1 MVEFDR
7 SAFIGKFQEEAQDLL
22 QRLNEGVITLEGDPD
37 NRELIDQ
44 MMRDAHTIKG
54 SSRMVG
60 LIEISDVAHWLE
72 DIMVKVR
79 DREMAYTPEMSDYFF
94 EALDAI
100 VYLTDNAGVNK
111 DDVLDLDALKAR
123 LAGLAD
129 GTDSNG
135 AAAVA
140 VAAEAKSPSAG
151 KDKPASAKKT
161 AKSAAKKPAK
171 AAADASSKKN
181 AAADST
187 LPVEATT
194 GENEDVDDDMP
205 APRSDELESHL
216 ADDSE
221 LEIPTHSADSAKQD
235 LPGSG
240 RTAKQADAALKA
252 KVQATIRIRTS
263 QVDGL
268 LNLISEVVISQ
279 IKAEQRVHEARAVQT
294 QMNEANQAW
303 SRIKSAFSAMAH
315 EDLMDAFGDDL
326 NTVDGLI
333 LDSRRDL
340 GTFLKGYSDDVSRT
354 SVVVTDLQEQ
364 GMRLRMLP
372 ANTIF
377 QTFPR
382 AVRDLAKQFKKD
394 IDLVIEGGDT
404 ELDKKV
410 LEEINDPLVH
420 IMRNAVDH
428 GIEDPE
434 TRRRLGKPAKGTI
447 HMAARQEGDR
457 IVIEISDDGAGID
470 PEKVRQSA
478 VRKGYITEG
487 EAGTMS
493 DREAQYLIFEAGFS
507 TAAIITEI
515 SGRGVGMDVVR
526 QFVVEKLK
534 GSLDLD
540 SEVGRGSTFKLTIP
554 LTLAIIRALMLRV
567 GGQGYALPT
576 GSIEET
582 LRVDPS
588 DIIKVE
594 GREVIRRQR
603 RTVPLVRLSDILGV
617 PSDLT
622 AASKVPIA
630 TIGYSGHRMGFIVD
644 AFIGEQQIVIKPLGN
659 HLKKIDN
666 VAGVTILGAG
676 EVVPILNVPDLMT
689 SARTR
694 SGQRVGLVQRS
705 EKAGQRKVLI
715 CEDSFTTR
723 ELERSIFEAAGY
735 EVETAMDGAI
745 GFAKLKDGLVVD
757 AVVTDVQ
764 MPNMTGFELTRAIK
778 ADATLAEIPVI
789 IVTSLERDE
798 EKAEGIDAG
807 ADAYITKSV
816 FNQDTLLDT
825 VERLIR

>member
-7 SAFIGKFQEEAQDLL
+7 SAFISKFQEEAQDLL
-22 QRLNEGVITLEGDPD
+22 QRLNEGVITLEGDPG

-44 MMRDAHTIKG
+44 MLRDAHTLKG

-60 LIEISDVAHWLE
+60 LIEISDVAHRLE
-72 DIMVKVR
+72 DIMVLVR
-79 DREMAYTPEMSDYFF
+79 EGKMAYTPALSDSFF

-100 VYLTDNAGVNK
+100 VYLADNRGVNEGG
-111 DDVLDLDALKAR
+111 VLDLDGLQKRLTEIAVGTGEDAEPEKA
-123 LAGLAD
+123 ASVGPA
-129 GTDSNG
+129 
-135 AAAVA
+135 
-140 VAAEAKSPSAG
+140 PSA
-151 KDKPASAKKT
+151 PAEPEPRKRSRKKT
-161 AKSAAKKPAK
+161 AAEPELEPAEI
-171 AAADASSKKN
+171 
-181 AAADST
+181 
-187 LPVEATT
+187 EA
-194 GENEDVDDDMP
+194 GGALSLDNEDDGIAAHEDDEKP
-205 APRSDELESHL
+205 VAASTGGHARTQV
-216 ADDSE
+216 ADSE
-221 LEIPTHSADSAKQD
+221 LKS
-235 LPGSG
+235 
-240 RTAKQADAALKA
+240 

-263 QVDGL
+263 QLDGL

-279 IKAEQRVHEARAVQT
+279 IKAEQRASEMRAIHADATEAW
-294 QMNEANQAW
+294 QAW
-303 SRIKSAFSAMAH
+303 QRVKAVLASNA
-315 EDLMDAFGDDL
+315 DLIDAGEIASDLDVLDD
-326 NTVDGLI
+326 T
-333 LDSRRDL
+333 L
-340 GTFLKGYSDDVSRT
+340 GENKRALSSFVKDYSEDVSRT
-354 SVVVTDLQEQ
+354 SLVVSDLQEA

-377 QTFPR
+377 QAFPR
-382 AVRDLAKQFKKD
+382 AVRDLAKQFRKD
-394 IDLVIEGGDT
+394 IDLIIEGGDT

-428 GIEDPE
+428 GIEDPD
-434 TRRRLGKPAKGTI
+434 TRVKLGKPANGTV
-447 HMAARQEGDR
+447 HLGARQEGDR

-470 PEKVRQSA
+470 PEKVRSSA
-478 VRKGYITEG
+478 VKKGYITAA
-487 EAGTMS
+487 EASGMS
-493 DREAQYLIFEAGFS
+493 DREAMYLIFEAGFS

-526 QFVVEKLK
+526 EFVVEKLK
-534 GSLDLD
+534 GSLDVE
-540 SEVGRGSTFKLTIP
+540 SVIGQGTTFKLTIP

-567 GGQGYALPT
+567 GDMVFALPT

-582 LRVDPS
+582 LRIDPEE
-588 DIIKVE
+588 IIRVE

-603 RTVPLVRLSDILGV
+603 RTVPLVRLSEILGV
-617 PSDLT
+617 VEAPPT
-622 AASKVPIA
+622 GAKVPIV
-630 TIGYSGHRMGFIVD
+630 TIGYSGHRMGFIIDGFV
-644 AFIGEQQIVIKPLGN
+644 GEQQIVIKPLGN

-689 SARTR
+689 NARSR
-694 SGQRVGLVQRS
+694 SGQRVGLQPRADR
-705 EKAGQRKVLI
+705 EGPRKILI

-735 EVETAMDGAI
+735 DVETAVDGAA
-745 GFAKLKDGLVVD
+745 GLAKLREGLQVD

-764 MPNMTGFELTRAIK
+764 MPNMTGFQLTRAIK
-778 ADATLAEIPVI
+778 SDPALAATPVI

-825 VERLIR
+825 VEQLIR

>member
-22 QRLNEGVITLEGDPD
+22 QRLNEGVITLEADPG

-72 DIMVKVR
+72 NIMVRVR
-79 DREMAYTPEMSDYFF
+79 DKEMAYTPEMSDSFF

-100 VYLTDNAGVNK
+100 VYLTDNSGVNV
-111 DDVLDLDALKAR
+111 DDFLDLDSLKKR
-123 LAGLAD
+123 LADIAATGLEAEPAPA
-129 GTDSNG
+129 TVAAPP
-135 AAAVA
+135 AAAP
-140 VAAEAKSPSAG
+140 AEKAKPTKGGKKAG
-151 KDKPASAKKT
+151 EPA
-161 AKSAAKKPAK
+161 
-171 AAADASSKKN
+171 
-181 AAADST
+181 
-187 LPVEATT
+187 PVEAAPAHHHKPVMSA
-194 GENEDVDDDMP
+194 EEDGDDHDEDE
-205 APRSDELESHL
+205 REDERDEDSDAESGQPKR
-216 ADDSE
+216 AQRDD
-221 LEIPTHSADSAKQD
+221 K
-235 LPGSG
+235 
-240 RTAKQADAALKA
+240 LKA

-263 QVDGL
+263 QVDNL

-279 IKAEQRVHEARAVQT
+279 IKSEQRVTDVRAIQGEV
-294 QMNEANQAW
+294 NESWQAW
-303 SRIKSAFSAMAH
+303 SRIKSTFQALAR
-315 EDLMDAFGDDL
+315 EDLLDAISDDI
-326 NTVDGLI
+326 NIVDSL
-333 LDSRRDL
+333 LSDSRRAL
-340 GTFLKGYSDDVSRT
+340 LEYLKDYSEDVSRT
-354 SVVVTDLQEQ
+354 SVVINDLQEQ

-377 QTFPR
+377 QAFPR
-382 AVRDLAKQFKKD
+382 AVRDLAKQFRKD
-394 IDLVIEGGDT
+394 IDLIIEGGDT

-428 GIEDPE
+428 GIEDPDA
-434 TRRRLGKPAKGTI
+434 RMALGKPAQGTV
-447 HMAARQEGDR
+447 HLGARQEGDR

-478 VRKGYITEG
+478 VRKGYISAA
-487 EAGTMS
+487 EAKSMS
-493 DREAQYLIFEAGFS
+493 DREAQYMIFEAGFS

-526 QFVVEKLK
+526 EFVVEKLK

-540 SEVGRGSTFKLTIP
+540 SKPGHGTTFKLTIP
-554 LTLAIIRALMLRV
+554 LTLAIIRALMLKV
-567 GGQGYALPT
+567 GGQVYALPT
-576 GSIEET
+576 ASIEET

-588 DIIKVE
+588 EIIKVE

-603 RTVPLVRLSDILGV
+603 RTIPLVRLSEILGV
-617 PSDLT
+617 LPDPGQSK
-622 AASKVPIA
+622 KVPIA

-644 AFIGEQQIVIKPLGN
+644 AFVGEQQIVIKPLGR
-659 HLKKIDN
+659 HLRKVDN

-676 EVVPILNVPDLMT
+676 EVVPILNVPDLMAN
-689 SARTR
+689 ARTR
-694 SGQRVGLVQRS
+694 SGQRVGLQQVRVERQ
-705 EKAGQRKVLI
+705 GPRKILI

-735 EVETAMDGAI
+735 EVETAMDGAA
-745 GFAKLKDGLVVD
+745 GLAKLKDGLAVD

-778 ADATLAEIPVI
+778 ADATLKEIPVI
-789 IVTSLERDE
+789 IVTSLEREE
-798 EKAEGIDAG
+798 EKAEGIEAG

>member
-7 SAFIGKFQEEAQDLL
+7 SAFISKFQEEAQDLL
-22 QRLNEGVITLEGDPD
+22 QRLNEGVITLEAEPD

-79 DREMAYTPEMSDYFF
+79 DREMAYTSDMTDSFF

-100 VYLTDNAGVNK
+100 VYLTDNAGVNV
-111 DDVLDLDALKAR
+111 DDALDLDGLKTK
-123 LAGLAD
+123 LAAI
-129 GTDSNG
+129 
-135 AAAVA
+135 AAGGEAP
-140 VAAEAKSPSAG
+140 AAEAQPEAAASGDAAG
-151 KDKPASAKKT
+151 PAPKK
-161 AKSAAKKPAK
+161 KGRKK
-171 AAADASSKKN
+171 AAEPTPEPEPAAEGDDEPGDEDDEAHAEEDHEAHADAPDAP
-181 AAADST
+181 AAAR
-187 LPVEATT
+187 ATH
-194 GENEDVDDDMP
+194 GQASDV
-205 APRSDELESHL
+205 
-216 ADDSE
+216 
-221 LEIPTHSADSAKQD
+221 
-235 LPGSG
+235 G
-240 RTAKQADAALKA
+240 LKR
-252 KVQATIRIRTS
+252 KEQTTIRIRTA

-268 LNLISEVVISQ
+268 LNLISEVVIGQ
-279 IKAEQRVHEARAVQT
+279 IKAEQRANEMRTLQQQSLELWQSWSRVKQALSAYTAGESLEIAEDEINLLDGLLADHRRAVT
-294 QMNEANQAW
+294 T
-303 SRIKSAFSAMAH
+303 FS
-315 EDLMDAFGDDL
+315 
-326 NTVDGLI
+326 
-333 LDSRRDL
+333 
-340 GTFLKGYSDDVSRT
+340 KGYTEDVSRI
-354 SVVVTDLQEQ
+354 SLVVNDLQEQ

-382 AVRDLAKQFKKD
+382 AMRDLAKQFRKE
-394 IDLVIEGGDT
+394 IDFILEGGDT

-428 GIEDPE
+428 GVEDAE
-434 TRRRLGKPAKGTI
+434 TRKKLGKPAVGTI
-447 HMAARQEGDR
+447 RLGARQEGDR

-470 PEKVRQSA
+470 PDRVRASA
-478 VRKGYITEG
+478 VRKGYITDA
-487 EAGTMS
+487 EASSMS
-493 DREAQYLIFEAGFS
+493 DREATYLIFEAGFS

-526 QFVVEKLK
+526 EFVVEKLK
-534 GSLDLD
+534 GSLDVQ
-540 SEVGRGSTFKLTIP
+540 SEIDKGTTFRLTIP
-554 LTLAIIRALMLRV
+554 LTLAIIRALLLRV
-567 GGQGYALPT
+567 GDQTFALPT
-576 GSIEET
+576 ASIEET
-582 LRVDPS
+582 LRIDPAE
-588 DIIKVE
+588 IIKVE

-603 RTVPLVRLSDILGV
+603 RTVPLVRLSEILGV
-617 PSDLT
+617 VEHGPEG
-622 AASKVPIA
+622 SKQPIV

-644 AFIGEQQIVIKPLGN
+644 AFQGEQQIVIKPLGS

-676 EVVPILNVPDLMT
+676 EIVPILNVPDIMT
-689 SARTR
+689 NARTR
-694 SGQRVGLVQRS
+694 SGQRVGPAVKVEREGPRS
-705 EKAGQRKVLI
+705 ILL

-735 EVETAMDGAI
+735 TVEAAADGSI
-745 GFAKLKDGLVVD
+745 GYTKLKEGLRVD
-757 AVVTDVQ
+757 AIVTDVQ
-764 MPNMTGFELTRAIK
+764 MPNMTGFELTKAIK
-778 ADATLAEIPVI
+778 SDPQLADIPVI

-798 EKAEGIDAG
+798 EKAEGIEAG

>member
-7 SAFIGKFQEEAQDLL
+7 SAFIAKFQEEAQDLL
-22 QRLNEGVITLEGDPD
+22 QRLNEGVITLEGDPS

-44 MMRDAHTIKG
+44 MLRDAHTLKG

-60 LIEISDVAHWLE
+60 LIEISDVAHRLE
-72 DIMVKVR
+72 DIMVLVR
-79 DREMAYTPEMSDYFF
+79 DGQMEYTPALSDSFF

-100 VYLTDNAGVNK
+100 VYLADNRGVNEGG
-111 DDVLDLDALKAR
+111 VLDLEGLQQR
-123 LAGLAD
+123 LSEIAGTSPAPA
-129 GTDSNG
+129 GE
-135 AAAVA
+135 
-140 VAAEAKSPSAG
+140 VAAQAAPAPDEAPSEPAPKKKSR
-151 KDKPASAKKT
+151 KKG
-161 AKSAAKKPAK
+161 APEPEPEPEPEMELLAE
-171 AAADASSKKN
+171 D
-181 AAADST
+181 
-187 LPVEATT
+187 LE
-194 GENEDVDDDMP
+194 ELEDVAIVDEDEKSVA
-205 APRSDELESHL
+205 APSTVGHARTQASEGPELKS
-216 ADDSE
+216 
-221 LEIPTHSADSAKQD
+221 
-235 LPGSG
+235 
-240 RTAKQADAALKA
+240 

-263 QVDGL
+263 QLDGL

-279 IKAEQRVHEARAVQT
+279 IKAEQRASEMRAIHADAT
-294 QMNEANQAW
+294 DAWQAW
-303 SRIKSAFSAMAH
+303 QRVKAVLAANADAIDTGEIAS
-315 EDLMDAFGDDL
+315 DLDVLDD
-326 NTVDGLI
+326 T
-333 LDSRRDL
+333 L
-340 GTFLKGYSDDVSRT
+340 GENKRALSTFVKDYSEDVSRT
-354 SVVVTDLQEQ
+354 SLVVSDLQEA

-377 QTFPR
+377 QAFPR

-394 IDLVIEGGDT
+394 IDLEIEGGET

-434 TRRRLGKPAKGTI
+434 TRVKLGKPANGTV
-447 HMAARQEGDR
+447 HLEARQEGDR

-478 VRKGYITEG
+478 VRKGYITAA
-487 EAGTMS
+487 EASGMS
-493 DREAQYLIFEAGFS
+493 DREAMYLIFEAGFS

-526 QFVVEKLK
+526 EFVVEKLK
-534 GSLDLD
+534 GSLDVE
-540 SEVGRGSTFKLTIP
+540 SEIGKGTTFKLTIP

-567 GGQGYALPT
+567 GDLVYALPT

-582 LRVDPS
+582 LRIDP
-588 DIIKVE
+588 DEIIRVE
-594 GREVIRRQR
+594 SREVIRRQR
-603 RTVPLVRLSDILGV
+603 RTIPLVRLSEILGV
-617 PSDLT
+617 PEAPPT
-622 AASKVPIA
+622 GGKVPIV
-630 TIGYSGHRMGFIVD
+630 TIGYSGQRMGYIIDGFV
-644 AFIGEQQIVIKPLGN
+644 GEQQIVIKPLGN

-676 EVVPILNVPDLMT
+676 DVVPILNVPDLMAN
-689 SARTR
+689 ARSR
-694 SGQRVGLVQRS
+694 SGQRVGLQPRS
-705 EKAGQRKVLI
+705 DREGPRKILI

-735 EVETAMDGAI
+735 DVETAVDGAA
-745 GFAKLKDGLVVD
+745 GLAKLREGLQVD

-764 MPNMTGFELTRAIK
+764 MPNMTGFQLTRAIK
-778 ADATLAEIPVI
+778 TDSALAAIPVI

-825 VERLIR
+825 VEQLIR